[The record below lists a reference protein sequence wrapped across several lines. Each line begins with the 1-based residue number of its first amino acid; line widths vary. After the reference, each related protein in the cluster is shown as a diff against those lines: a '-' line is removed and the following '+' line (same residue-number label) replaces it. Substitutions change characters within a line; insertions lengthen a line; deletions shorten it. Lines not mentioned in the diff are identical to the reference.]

1 MTRENEFFFLWERRI
16 VGFEIRGVLVGNEI
30 AFGRAVGGVVDAVVD
45 SIVDA
50 VGLEPAGDE
59 LLGEEIGDF
68 GVAGFGVVVYA
79 ETACR
84 GIRCRVGGLCLTRIE
99 AVGGRSHGVCSRG
112 GC

>member
-45 SIVDA
+45 A
-50 VGLEPAGDE
+50 VGLEPSGDE

-79 ETACR
+79 ETA
-84 GIRCRVGGLCLTRIE
+84 GKTE
-99 AVGGRSHGVCSRG
+99 AGMFVEVDIALHAEESDAESAGFV
-112 GC
+112 

>member
-30 AFGRAVGGVVDAVVD
+30 AFGRAVGGVVDAAVD
-45 SIVDA
+45 P
-50 VGLEPAGDE
+50 VGLEPSGYE

-79 ETACR
+79 ETA
-84 GIRCRVGGLCLTRIE
+84 GKTE
-99 AVGGRSHGVCSRG
+99 AGMFVEVDIALHAEESDAESAGFV
-112 GC
+112 

>member
-45 SIVDA
+45 A

-79 ETACR
+79 ETA
-84 GIRCRVGGLCLTRIE
+84 GKTKAGMFVEVDIALHVEESDAELAGF
-99 AVGGRSHGVCSRG
+99 V
-112 GC
+112 

>member
-1 MTRENEFFFLWERRI
+1 MTRENELFFLWERRI

-30 AFGRAVGGVVDAVVD
+30 AFGRAVGGVVDAAVDAVVD
-45 SIVDA
+45 P

-79 ETACR
+79 ETA
-84 GIRCRVGGLCLTRIE
+84 GKTKAGMFVEVDIALHAEESDAESAGFV
-99 AVGGRSHGVCSRG
+99 
-112 GC
+112 